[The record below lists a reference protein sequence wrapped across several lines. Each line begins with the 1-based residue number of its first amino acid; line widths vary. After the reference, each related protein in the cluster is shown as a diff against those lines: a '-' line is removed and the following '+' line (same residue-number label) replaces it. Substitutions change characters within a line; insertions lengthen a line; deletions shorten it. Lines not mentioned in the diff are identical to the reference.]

1 LRFLIHL
8 ALMIVVALGTGFG
21 LSWYALN
28 DGRLFGAIEIGPW
41 QAWRD
46 VGVPGPDPYTRA
58 YIARSGA
65 LELGASEGLQ
75 FVATLDSDNRRLDR
89 NCRYR
94 IDGSTPPARFWT
106 LVPVAPDTGAPI
118 TRPDGPTDFHSARLS
133 RAADGSIE
141 LYVSKT
147 LAPQN
152 WLEIAGDGPFNL
164 VLTLYD
170 TSSLSGSGANVAA
183 LPSIIREAC
192 A

>member
-1 LRFLIHL
+1 
-8 ALMIVVALGTGFG
+8 MIVVALGTGFG

-28 DGRLFGAIEIGPW
+28 DGRLLGAVQIGPW

-46 VGVPGPDPYTRA
+46 VGVPKPDPYTRA
-58 YIARSGA
+58 YIARSGS

-75 FVATLDSDNRRLDR
+75 FTATLDSDNRRLDR
-89 NCRYR
+89 SCRYR

-106 LVPVAPDTGAPI
+106 LAAVAPDTGAPV
-118 TRPDGPTDFHSARLS
+118 TRPGGPADFHSARLS
-133 RAADGSIE
+133 RASDGSVE
-141 LYVSKT
+141 LYVSRT
-147 LAPQN
+147 LAPRN
-152 WLEIAGDGPFNL
+152 WLEITGEGPFDL

-170 TSSLSGSGANVAA
+170 PSSLSGTGANVAA